1 MKKAVVL
8 LIGAAVL
15 AGTLFFVMHVCGERE
30 KAPTQEQKGRRRAL
44 LVQKNA
50 AKSAVK
56 DPRQA
61 VAAKDGGMKRRK
73 RGFSASDGRMG
84 GGVADGIYRDD
95 QGKAYPVAEQQ
106 FFARADSAIENDDLA
121 DVRKLAE
128 DVAGSGNRD
137 LREKVIEALGW
148 FGEETLA
155 EMTPFLSDK
164 DDKVAEK
171 AHDEWLSALQA
182 VEDDGVKAG
191 AIELALSVL
200 VDKSMIEDV
209 ANELVGIDELAAIQV
224 IANIMESKSGAVQ
237 HLEETYKTITGEEWS
252 GVDAAEDWLQM
263 NYDPPDK

>member
-1 MKKAVVL
+1 M
-8 LIGAAVL
+8 
-15 AGTLFFVMHVCGERE
+15 
-30 KAPTQEQKGRRRAL
+30 
-44 LVQKNA
+44 
-50 AKSAVK
+50 
-56 DPRQA
+56 
-61 VAAKDGGMKRRK
+61 
-73 RGFSASDGRMG
+73 
-84 GGVADGIYRDD
+84 
-95 QGKAYPVAEQQ
+95 AEQE
-106 FFARADSAIENDDLA
+106 FFARAESAVENDDLA

-224 IANIMESKSGAVQ
+224 IANIMESESGAVR
-237 HLEETYKTITGEEWS
+237 HLEETYKTITGEEWR